1 MDWIQV
7 LTIIISL
14 LGSLYYLHGELKEFK
29 REIREDMQAQTNRTD
44 KLYEMFYELLKEGRK

>member
-7 LTIIISL
+7 LTIIMSL

-29 REIREDMQAQTNRTD
+29 REIREDMQAQTDRTNN
-44 KLYEMFYELLKEGRK
+44 LYKIFIELLKQGGK